1 LALIYYITARAQLEA
16 ETGSD
21 AASGSEQA
29 LREKVQAAF
38 SAGVD
43 TVQVRE
49 KDLPDGRLAR
59 LVEDLGSLRA
69 KTERAKT
76 VPEKTGPEKAVSRWL
91 GRLLARLLIN
101 ERLDI
106 ALSCGADGVHLPS
119 DSLPLSAVRSRVGP
133 DAVVGISCHTREEVE
148 EAARDGA
155 DYALLGP
162 VFETPSKPG
171 SRPLGL
177 AVLEDICRSSA
188 LPVFA
193 LGGVTRE
200 NAASC
205 VRAGASGIAG
215 IRLFQQAPD
224 LEDLCRYL
232 HSL

>member
-1 LALIYYITARAQLEA
+1 M
-16 ETGSD
+16 
-21 AASGSEQA
+21 
-29 LREKVQAAF
+29 
-38 SAGVD
+38 
-43 TVQVRE
+43 QVRE

-59 LVEDLGSLRA
+59 LVDDLGSLRA
-69 KTERAKT
+69 NTERAKT
-76 VPEKTGPEKAVSRWL
+76 GPEKTGS
-91 GRLLARLLIN
+91 GLLVRLLIN

-106 ALSCGADGVHLPS
+106 AISCGADGVHLPS

-171 SRPLGL
+171 GKALGL
-177 AVLEDICRSSA
+177 ALLEQICRSSA

-205 VRAGASGIAG
+205 VRAGAAGIAG

-232 HSL
+232 HSLGAGGFH

>member
-1 LALIYYITARAQLEA
+1 MALIYYITARAQLDP
-16 ETGSD
+16 D
-21 AASGSEQA
+21 AASGPPAGSEQA
-29 LREKVQAAF
+29 LRAKVRAAF

-49 KDLPDGRLAR
+49 RDLPDGRLAK
-59 LVEDLGSLRA
+59 LVEDLGSLRS

-76 VPEKTGPEKAVSRWL
+76 GPEKTGSCLLV
-91 GRLLARLLIN
+91 RLLVN

-106 ALSCGADGVHLPS
+106 AVSCGADGVHLPS
-119 DSLPLSAVRSRVGP
+119 DSLPLAAVRSRVGRSLV
-133 DAVVGISCHTREEVE
+133 AGISCHTEEDLE
-148 EAARDGA
+148 QAARDGA

-177 AVLEDICRSSA
+177 SVLEDICRSSA

-205 VRAGASGIAG
+205 VRAGAAGIAG

>member
-1 LALIYYITARAQLEA
+1 MALIYYITARAQLEA

-49 KDLPDGRLAR
+49 KDLPDGRLAQ
-59 LVEDLGSLRA
+59 LVEELGSLRA
-69 KTERAKT
+69 KTE
-76 VPEKTGPEKAVSRWL
+76 PEKTGSCLL
-91 GRLLARLLIN
+91 GRLLVN
-101 ERLDI
+101 ERVDI
-106 ALSCGADGVHLPS
+106 AISCGADGVHLPS

-133 DAVVGISCHTREEVE
+133 DAVVGISCHTGEEVE
-148 EAARDGA
+148 HAARDGA

-171 SRPLGL
+171 GRPLGL
-177 AVLEDICRSSA
+177 AFLEDICRSSA

-215 IRLFQQAPD
+215 IRLLQQALD

>member
-1 LALIYYITARAQLEA
+1 LALIYYITARAQLDP
-16 ETGSD
+16 D
-21 AASGSEQA
+21 AASGPPSGSEQA
-29 LREKVQAAF
+29 LRAKVRAAF

-49 KDLPDGRLAR
+49 KDLPDGRLAQ

-69 KTERAKT
+69 KTE
-76 VPEKTGPEKAVSRWL
+76 PEKTGPEKAVSRWL

-119 DSLPLSAVRSRVGP
+119 DSLPLSAVRSRVGT
-133 DAVVGISCHTREEVE
+133 DAVVGISCHTRQEVE
-148 EAARDGA
+148 LAARDGA

-171 SRPLGL
+171 GKPLGL
-177 AVLEDICRSSA
+177 ALLEEICRSSA

-215 IRLFQQAPD
+215 IRLLQQALD

>member
-1 LALIYYITARAQLEA
+1 M
-16 ETGSD
+16 
-21 AASGSEQA
+21 
-29 LREKVQAAF
+29 
-38 SAGVD
+38 D

-49 KDLPDGRLAR
+49 RDLPDGRLAK
-59 LVEDLGSLRA
+59 LVEDLGSLRS

-76 VPEKTGPEKAVSRWL
+76 VPEETGSCL
-91 GRLLARLLIN
+91 LDRLLVRLLIN

-106 ALSCGADGVHLPS
+106 AISCGADGVHLPS
-119 DSLPLSAVRSRVGP
+119 DSLPLAAVRSRVGRSLV
-133 DAVVGISCHTREEVE
+133 AGISCHTGEEVE
-148 EAARDGA
+148 HAARDGA

-171 SRPLGL
+171 GKALGL
-177 AVLEDICRSSA
+177 ALLEQICRSAA

-205 VRAGASGIAG
+205 VRAGAAGIAG